1 VFTVRGEWIMRSRI
15 NLGKN
20 QLGFWDEIN
29 WDFGHE
35 INKKKHYDFGE
46 NKNRLFYLFSR
57 EDKHSNKLCK
67 RHNLYAV
74 SRVMFFFSSNFVFF
88 SSTKSF

>member
-35 INKKKHYDFGE
+35 IKKLSITIYDCDYEKSIGIMRRNTIYDFGE

-57 EDKHSNKLCK
+57 EDKIVTN
-67 RHNLYAV
+67 YAEH
-74 SRVMFFFSSNFVFF
+74 
-88 SSTKSF
+88 T